1 MTREEMMTNL
11 QEHQYNGDGS
21 VGLSA
26 MYFAFGNPI
35 TDSMVVNAYAK
46 TNKAAF
52 QMALD
57 TGIYRNHTVM
67 GGNFLYNTLNNNR
80 FTGKL
85 FKGLESG
92 SVKPFAKIKGLNKIE
107 ALKNFSLN
115 FISSSDIDKNVN
127 RGVTNI
133 AEKTGLNKTSE
144 IVRTGWGFGKDYSGF
159 FKTLKGIGYTA
170 ENFDNR
176 IYKREIISRNY
187 QGTVNKRN
195 HAVKKNAK
203 KNQRKIK
210 FVEKAD
216 DVVEN
221 VGLNVK
227 KTTSVKS
234 TAVNGIEWSAQN
246 LSDDILK
253 IVKNGTD
260 DNVLKLADE
269 FVKIGG
275 KLSNYST
282 GMKVAT
288 KELREELVGGIGK
301 IFATRTT
308 FEKIISNPLVRI
320 ATGAAISLPASISM
334 PLMVATTG
342 VGMAASIGQENAIN
356 NFINSHLYNTN
367 QYDQYSSSE
376 ATSSIYSAANIRNVN
391 LQALA
396 NSYQNIN
403 VANRYLNDIDPISSD
418 YSYKLDDTETM

>member
-159 FKTLKGIGYTA
+159 FKTLKGMGYTA
-170 ENFDNR
+170 EKFDDR
-176 IYKREIISRNY
+176 
-187 QGTVNKRN
+187 TVSSIT
-195 HAVKKNAK
+195 KKIVGN
-203 KNQRKIK
+203 
-210 FVEKAD
+210 
-216 DVVEN
+216 EN
-221 VGLNVK
+221 VGKREVEYVYK
-227 KTTSVKS
+227 KFFKGKTWNAT
-234 TAVNGIEWSAQN
+234 N
-246 LSDDILK
+246 LSDDLTK
-253 IVKNGTD
+253 IIMNSTD
-260 DNVLKLADE
+260 DNVLKLAEE
-269 FVKIGG
+269 FIKIGG
-275 KLSNYST
+275 KLQHYAPSLDKASDILR
-282 GMKVAT
+282 
-288 KELREELVGGIGK
+288 KELIEQSGK
-301 IFATRTT
+301 FFASRTT
-308 FEKIISNPLVRI
+308 FEKIISSPLVRI

>member
-35 TDSMVVNAYAK
+35 TDSMVVNSYAK

-52 QMALD
+52 QMALN

-107 ALKNFSLN
+107 VLKNFSLN

-159 FKTLKGIGYTA
+159 FKALKDAGYNA
-170 ENFDNR
+170 DAFD
-176 IYKREIISRNY
+176 SR
-187 QGTVNKRN
+187 TVETVQK
-195 HAVKKNAK
+195 VEK
-203 KNQRKIK
+203 KIK
-210 FVEKAD
+210 NTAKRAKTKRRTKIGKKSKISNSTNNVNIKNKGYKTVVEK
-216 DVVEN
+216 
-221 VGLNVK
+221 NVK
-227 KTTSVKS
+227 KETID
-234 TAVNGIEWSAQN
+234 GITWSAQN

-253 IVKNGTD
+253 VIKEGTD
-260 DNVLKLADE
+260 DKVLAIADE
-269 FVKIGG
+269 FVKLGG
-275 KLSNYST
+275 KLTNYT
-282 GMKVAT
+282 PGMKTVT
-288 KELREELVGGIGK
+288 KELKEELVGGIGK
-301 IFATRTT
+301 MFATRTT
-308 FEKIISNPLVRI
+308 FQKIISSPLVRI
-320 ATGAAISLPASISM
+320 ATGAAIALPASVSL

-342 VGMAASIGQENAIN
+342 IGMAASIGQENAIN

-367 QYDQYSSSE
+367 QYDQYSSAE
-376 ATSSIYSAANIRNVN
+376 ATSSIYSASQIRNVN

-403 VANRYLNDIDPISSD
+403 VANRYLNDMDPISSD